1 MSAKRKSVSLIVAL
15 AMLVSSFSFGAAPV
29 IAKTT
34 EADTPVGVGNA
45 HLKWEKQLGEGFNN
59 AVTPPLLLG
68 EYLYVGAAGSFYKLN
83 KDTGAVVDQCQL
95 EGLCGFTTLE
105 PGHNGTAADG
115 SDATR
120 LYVQLCDKDDTD
132 PESQYSYKNGRLAAI
147 DISGEKMS
155 IVSDWPDG
163 GTEVFGKQA
172 ISPVVYHN
180 GKLYTGGYDT
190 SVTADNGR
198 FVEIDA
204 ATGAVTTL
212 ATNTTGGFYWA
223 GAYVTDEFAVFGEE
237 AVSDKNAPD
246 YGKSRVRSVATS
258 GNSVDAAG
266 ALIDS
271 IQVEGTVRGTMVDR
285 TEGENTYLYFVT
297 QAKKFYKVK
306 VEQDGGLELISE
318 VDLSGESTG
327 VPQITE
333 TRAYIGAKINEP
345 GVGKVDVID
354 LASMSVKYSVS
365 TLGYPQGEMLIREK
379 DEQTDY
385 VYLTYNFKPGGLFFI
400 EAGDSGAVQSGK
412 LYDPAHEQ
420 FCISPVICDDE
431 GTLYFKNDSG
441 YLFAVV
447 AGAPEPVAPVFDKT
461 APVLKKTSANAA
473 STKLSWSA
481 RKGASAYEVYRATSA
496 NGAYKRIATTT
507 ALSYADKTTLP
518 KTAYYYKVRA
528 KVGSNYTNYSN
539 VVSSKVT
546 LAKPRIQ
553 TKAGK
558 KKITVTWKKVTGATG
573 YKVYRAT
580 KKSGKYK
587 LVKTIKKQSTVKFI
601 NKKLKKNKK
610 YYYKVK
616 AFKTVS
622 GKTAYSAYSNIS
634 YKKAK

>member
-15 AMLVSSFSFGAAPV
+15 AMLVSCFSFGAASV
-29 IAKTT
+29 MAKTT
-34 EADTPVGVGNA
+34 EADTPVGPYNA
-45 HLKWEKQLGEGFNN
+45 HPKWEKKLGEGFNN

-68 EYLYVGAAGSFYKLN
+68 DYLYVGAAGSFYKLN

-120 LYVQLCDKDDTD
+120 LYVQLCDRDDSD
-132 PESQYSYKNGRLAAI
+132 PDSLYSYKNGRLAAI

-163 GTEVFGKQA
+163 GTEVFGNQA

-190 SVTADNGR
+190 SVAADNGR

-204 ATGAVTTL
+204 QTGAVTTL

-306 VEQDGGLELISE
+306 VDQDGGLEETASLT
-318 VDLSGESTG
+318 LSGASVG

-333 TRAYIGAKINEP
+333 TRAY
-345 GVGKVDVID
+345 VGTSAAKVDVID
-354 LASMSVKYSVS
+354 LASMTVKYSVN
-365 TLGYPQGEMLIREK
+365 TPGYPQGEMLIKKK
-379 DEQTDY
+379 DANTDY
-385 VYLTYNFKPGGLFFI
+385 IYGSYNKKPGGLFFI
-400 EAGDSGAVQSGK
+400 EAGSAGAVQSGV
-412 LYDPAHEQ
+412 LYNPEGKDYEE
-420 FCISPVICDDE
+420 FCISPVIYDDE
-431 GTLYFKNDSG
+431 GVLFFKNDSG
-441 YLFAVV
+441 HIFAVIS
-447 AGAPEPVAPVFDKT
+447 GIIKT
-461 APVLKKTSANAA
+461 APALKKESSNAA
-473 STKLSWSA
+473 STNLSWGP
-481 RKGASAYEVYRATSA
+481 RPGAASYEVYRATTARGS
-496 NGAYKRIATTT
+496 YKKIAVT
-507 ALSYADKTTLP
+507 ASRSYMDKTTLP

-528 KVGSNYTNYSN
+528 KITGQYTNF
-539 VVSSKVT
+539 SSAVTSKET
-546 LAKPRIQ
+546 LAKPKAT

-610 YYYKVK
+610 YYYKVR

-622 GKTAYSAYSNIS
+622 GKMAYSAYSNIS